1 MPHSPSPPRR
11 LGRSSRSRALAL
23 LGAAV
28 AFAVALSGQP
38 ALAQKS
44 KPGSGQ
50 VAKPKPKK
58 HKDEKASP
66 KGNGKAGPKGGGKAS
81 AHPAGGRPVAAA
93 APSGAAAA
101 SGAAAPVQLKLAIQK
116 ATLDNGLR
124 VVMNVDRTSPTVA
137 VSVIY
142 DVGARNELK
151 GRSGFAHLFEHMM
164 FQGSKNVPRGEH
176 ARLVS
181 GHGGVLNGT
190 TSADRT
196 NYFEVVPANE
206 LALALWLEA
215 DRMKSLDV
223 SEANFE
229 NQRKV
234 VQEEY
239 RMRVSN
245 AAYVPSAIRL
255 EELVYQG
262 YWPYEH
268 ATIGSMA
275 DLDAAELPWIKEFH
289 AQYYAPNNAVL
300 TIAGDFD
307 ADEAMAMVHRYFD
320 AIPKAAVPPF
330 EPTPFPEQTS
340 QRTAIL
346 KDVNARS
353 PAVLYGW
360 AIPPTRSP
368 DHYALQIASV
378 ILGVGESSRL
388 HQILVRDKSLAQEVS
403 VTTSRRRGPDV
414 LAIDAVLA
422 DGAKVGEVEKVIE
435 AELKSLGTRPPS
447 DAEMQKAHRRAQA
460 SLVLGLQSNF
470 ARASRLGEYEVFY
483 GDARHLNGEID
494 KLLAVTKQD
503 VQRVVAAHL
512 GPTRRTIVE
521 TYPADSAVAP
531 EPRSAM
537 GARPASRATPPNP
550 QPASVPAPKAAG
562 APPHKESA
570 DGKHKGKG
578 KGDGQGSGKKK
589 AAPAAPSKKKKP

>member
-1 MPHSPSPPRR
+1 MPNPSNPPRR
-11 LGRSSRSRALAL
+11 TARPDRARALTL
-23 LGAAV
+23 VGAAV
-28 AFAVALSGQP
+28 AFAVLFISP
-38 ALAQKS
+38 AAMAQKT

-58 HKDEKASP
+58 PKDGKAAPKGDGKATP
-66 KGNGKAGPKGGGKAS
+66 KGNGKAT
-81 AHPAGGRPVAAA
+81 AHPHHGGGRPAAA
-93 APSGAAAA
+93 GAA
-101 SGAAAPVQLKLAIQK
+101 SGPSAPFADAAPVQLKLAIQK
-116 ATLDNGLR
+116 VTLDNGLR

-142 DVGARNELK
+142 DVGSRNELK

-164 FQGSKNVPRGEH
+164 FQGSANVPRGEH

-181 GHGGVLNGT
+181 GHGGLLNGT
-190 TSADRT
+190 TSSDRT

-245 AAYVPSAIRL
+245 VAYVPSAIRL
-255 EELVYQG
+255 EELVFQG

-268 ATIGSMA
+268 STIGSMA
-275 DLDAAELPWIKEFH
+275 DLDAAQLPWIKEFH
-289 AQYYAPNNAVL
+289 GQYYAPNNAVL
-300 TIAGDFD
+300 TIAGDFE
-307 ADEAMAMVHRYFD
+307 ADESMAMVHRYFD
-320 AIPKAAVPPF
+320 AIPRAAVPAF

-340 QRTAIL
+340 QRTAIM

-353 PAVLYGW
+353 PGVLYGW
-360 AIPPTRSP
+360 AIPPTRTP
-368 DHYALQIASV
+368 DHYALEIAAV

-388 HQILVRDKSLAQEVS
+388 HQILVREKALTQNVS
-403 VTTSRRRGPDV
+403 VSTERRRGPDL
-414 LAIDAVLA
+414 LAIDAQLSEGV
-422 DGAKVGEVEKVIE
+422 KVGDVERVIE

-447 DAEMQKAHRRAQA
+447 DAEMQKAHRRVQA

-470 ARASRLGEYEVFY
+470 ARASRLGEYELFF

-521 TYPADSAVAP
+521 TYPADAAVTP
-531 EPRSAM
+531 EPRSTM
-537 GARPASRATPPNP
+537 GRPASRPNP
-550 QPASVPAPKAAG
+550 QPAAAPKDAAG
-562 APPHKESA
+562 ERSHGAGEKK
-570 DGKHKGKG
+570 DGKKGEGKG
-578 KGDGQGSGKKK
+578 KGTGAGKKK
-589 AAPAAPSKKKKP
+589 AAPVAAPAKKKKP